1 MVRATARSL
10 DRPPPKKRR
19 PRHTSSSIISDAMLT
34 PWVIAFMGAFTI
46 RAPPP
51 SARAGTLYMVDG
63 AKPILVLGATGKVGL
78 CVVRQL
84 SDRGRNVRALARI
97 PTSPTASTLAML
109 PGVDVV
115 QGDILDKESLTAAVA
130 GCSAVI
136 SVSGASRKSSLDD
149 FIGIPPP
156 ILRTD
161 MQFEGSHP
169 QQVNYLGV
177 VNTIEAMQ
185 AAGVSKI
192 VRLTGLSCSFSAF
205 NPFVLLIGCGLLSMS
220 TAWHARSEN
229 LLRESQ
235 LDYTILRPGGL
246 SDDARGANTLVAAS
260 ETLPIAQGRIGRS
273 DLAALAIEAAC
284 GPNGKRAT
292 VACGW
297 VKDRE
302 DIGRYTVN
310 SWAPLLAAIPPD
322 AGPLPLEPYRLAF
335 GLMLGGGLLATLL
348 AFEQLAAKIFVG

>member
-1 MVRATARSL
+1 MGLSL
-10 DRPPPKKRR
+10 LPL
-19 PRHTSSSIISDAMLT
+19 MNVVNL
-34 PWVIAFMGAFTI
+34 
-46 RAPPP
+46 RAPMP
-51 SARAGTLYMVDG
+51 SARVGTPCMADT
-63 AKPILVLGATGKVGL
+63 KPILVLGATGKVGM

-84 SDRGRNVRALARI
+84 SERGQSVRALART
-97 PTSPTASTLAML
+97 PTSPRAATLAML

-115 QGDILDKESLTAAVA
+115 QGDILDQQTLTTAVA

-136 SVSGASRKSSLDD
+136 SVSGASRKSSLEDL
-149 FIGIPPP
+149 IGFPPP

-161 MQFEGSHP
+161 MQFDSSHP
-169 QQVNYLGV
+169 RQVNYIGV

-185 AAGVSKI
+185 AAGVRKI

-235 LDYTILRPGGL
+235 LDFTILRPGGL
-246 SDDARGANTLVAAS
+246 SDDARGSNTLVAAS
-260 ETLPIAQGRIGRS
+260 ETLPINQGRIGRS

-284 GPNGKRAT
+284 GSNGKRAT

-297 VKDRE
+297 AKDRE

-322 AGPLPLEPYRLAF
+322 APGPLPLEPYRVAV
-335 GLMLGGGLLATLL
+335 GLLLGGGLLATLL
-348 AFEQLAAKIFVG
+348 AFEQILAKIFFG

>member
-1 MVRATARSL
+1 MLAAQLAWLVPNIMSALLIRSPAPNPRVRNPCMAG
-10 DRPPPKKRR
+10 
-19 PRHTSSSIISDAMLT
+19 
-34 PWVIAFMGAFTI
+34 GA
-46 RAPPP
+46 
-51 SARAGTLYMVDG
+51 
-63 AKPILVLGATGKVGL
+63 PILVLGATGKVGL
-78 CVVRQL
+78 CVCRQL
-84 SDRGRNVRALARI
+84 SESGYSVRALARD
-97 PTSPTASTLAML
+97 PTSPTAATLAVM
-109 PGVDVV
+109 PGVDVM
-115 QGDILDKESLTAAVA
+115 QGNILEKKSLTTAVA

-136 SVSGASRKSSLDD
+136 SVSGASRKSSLEDLM
-149 FIGIPPP
+149 GIPPP

-161 MQFEGSHP
+161 MAFESSHP

-177 VNTIEAMQ
+177 ANTIEAMQ
-185 AAGVSKI
+185 AAGVRKI

-229 LLRESQ
+229 LLRDSQ

-246 SDDARGANTLVAAS
+246 SDDARGSNTLVACS

-284 GPNGKRAT
+284 GTNGKRAT

-297 VKDRE
+297 AKDRE

-322 AGPLPLEPYRLAF
+322 AGPLPLQPYRLAV
-335 GLMLGGGLLATLL
+335 GLLLGGGLLATLL
-348 AFEQLAAKIFVG
+348 ACEQILAKVFLG

>member
-1 MVRATARSL
+1 MA
-10 DRPPPKKRR
+10 
-19 PRHTSSSIISDAMLT
+19 
-34 PWVIAFMGAFTI
+34 
-46 RAPPP
+46 
-51 SARAGTLYMVDG
+51 DG
-63 AKPILVLGATGKVGL
+63 ANPPILVLGATGKVGL

-84 SDRGRNVRALARI
+84 SERGQSVRALARD
-97 PTSPTASTLAML
+97 PASSTAKTLAVL

-115 QGDILDKESLTAAVA
+115 QGNLLDKKSLMGAVA

-136 SVSGASRKSSLDD
+136 SVSGASRKSSLEDL
-149 FIGIPPP
+149 IGFPPP

-161 MQFEGSHP
+161 MQFDSSHP

-220 TAWHARSEN
+220 TAWHARAEN

-246 SDDARGANTLVAAS
+246 SDDARGSNTLVAAA
-260 ETLPIAQGRIGRS
+260 ETLPIAQGRIGRV

-284 GPNGKRAT
+284 GPDGKRST

-322 AGPLPLEPYRLAF
+322 AGPLPLEPYRLAM
-335 GLMLGGGLLATLL
+335 GLLLGGGLLTTLL
-348 AFEQLAAKIFVG
+348 AIEQLMAKIFFG